1 MSYSNFTLLLN
12 SLFYLF
18 AFTYVKIKKGWG
30 ICSFVLLFYFFL
42 SIGSIYL
49 FNESTIWHFEDIT
62 VFPLVFL
69 FVTILLFMR
78 PLYSFPIEKTDNI
91 IMPND
96 FFMKILSWVVICIYL
111 VFFFHT
117 ILSSFSLTSLFNPDL
132 LAENYDEKV
141 GNVGVDDGINI
152 FGVLKNMFSDILWL
166 LFMYHCLK
174 GNKLLALGLLL
185 SLVIAIFTALAW
197 GARGPIMRILIDI
210 PFIYFVFRRSMS
222 IRMRKIFLISILAF
236 VSLALIGFVGLTIGR
251 FADDER
257 YTMLEIITY
266 YSSSN
271 FLVFDNYALDANG
284 IRYGDRVFPIF
295 RLLLGLDITGNY
307 IDRRLEYSHMLLDD
321 SQFSFFVGEFML
333 DYGPYWG
340 FIILMIFSY
349 ILYQGIKI
357 KSFQCGFSNLLILS
371 LLYRIC
377 VSGFSLFPYSE
388 ISGNLSL
395 IYILFFYIFFK
406 ISERYNYVKFKIGL
420 SNE

>member
-1 MSYSNFTLLLN
+1 MVYSNFALLLN
-12 SLFYLF
+12 SSFYLL
-18 AFTYVKIKKGWG
+18 AFIFTLRKKGWG
-30 ICSFVLLFYFFL
+30 ICPFIILFYFCL

-62 VFPLVFL
+62 ILPLVFL
-69 FVTILLFMR
+69 FVTLLLFMR
-78 PLYSFPIEKTDNI
+78 PLYSFSLEKTCNI
-91 IMPND
+91 KMPND
-96 FFMKILSWVVICIYL
+96 FFMRSLSWIVILIYL
-111 VFFFHT
+111 IFFFHT

-141 GNVGVDDGINI
+141 ENVGTDDGINI
-152 FGVLKNMFSDILWL
+152 FGVLKNMFTDILWL
-166 LFMYHCLK
+166 LFMYHSLK
-174 GNKLLALGLLL
+174 GNKILASGLLL

-222 IRMRKIFLISILAF
+222 PRMRKIFLFSILAF
-236 VSLALIGFVGLTIGR
+236 VSLALIGFIGLTIGR

-307 IDRRLEYSHMLLDD
+307 VDRRLEYSHMLLDD

-333 DYGPYWG
+333 DYGPFWG

-349 ILYQGIKI
+349 ILYRGIKV

-395 IYILFFYIFFK
+395 IYILFFYILFK
-406 ISERYNYVKFKIGL
+406 ISERYNYVKFKWF
-420 SNE
+420 